1 MQINQEPLGKNV
13 EAPEPSTP
21 FEASDWAM
29 QVLESG
35 EELDEVVEH
44 VMFLELVSL
53 LRATG
58 GDESCRYKALAEMHK
73 FAKLL
78 EQKRSRKE
86 RTENQKRRLDLVQAA
101 QEIKLREI
109 KLRETRMTSQPAAQ
123 VQKSEPTQFPNKA
136 NEPIPPKL
144 VPPNPVPPGIAQ
156 ESTKLERPSASQPEQ
171 PQKEASREVGT
182 TPAAKPTRERFQRH
196 RSKARRSR
204 FAART
209 GGYRKKPI
217 SLRSS
222 PVPSWVLRGKRK
234 PR

>member
-1 MQINQEPLGKNV
+1 MFMQTNQEPMGKNV
-13 EAPEPSTP
+13 EAPEPAAP
-21 FEASDWAM
+21 FEPSDWAM

-58 GDESCRYKALAEMHK
+58 GDEPGRYKALAEMHK

-109 KLRETRMTSQPAAQ
+109 KLREMRMT
-123 VQKSEPTQFPNKA
+123 
-136 NEPIPPKL
+136 
-144 VPPNPVPPGIAQ
+144 
-156 ESTKLERPSASQPEQ
+156 
-171 PQKEASREVGT
+171 
-182 TPAAKPTRERFQRH
+182 AKPTAEIPKPEPAQLQ
-196 RSKARRSR
+196 SK
-204 FAART
+204 T
-209 GGYRKKPI
+209 NE
-217 SLRSS
+217 
-222 PVPSWVLRGKRK
+222 
-234 PR
+234 